1 MNLEQQSRDM
11 SKYLSERAR
20 DYLGSLPSY
29 SPFVLHDDLH
39 FDLVS
44 NRELHISYDKM
55 LLIRDQIQSHPDRL
69 QWKLDLGSCW
79 SLKRNLLV
87 PSWPTPSPPP
97 IRIRV

>member
-39 FDLVS
+39 FDLVQEKELHSWILEMS

-55 LLIRDQIQSHPDRL
+55 LLIRVTKYKATPTDFN
-69 QWKLDLGSCW
+69 GSW
-79 SLKRNLLV
+79 
-87 PSWPTPSPPP
+87 
-97 IRIRV
+97 I